1 MRCALAP
8 PGKYDEMSRVLVA
21 MRAVAIN
28 SEATCFTAAFVSH
41 DETKASK
48 GVLIHPSYPSFPHS
62 IIESTTSL

>member
-8 PGKYDEMSRVLVA
+8 PGKYDEMSRVVVA

-28 SEATCFTAAFVSH
+28 SVATCFTAAFVSH
-41 DETKASK
+41 DETKASTD
-48 GVLIHPSYPSFPHS
+48 VLTQPSYPSLPHS